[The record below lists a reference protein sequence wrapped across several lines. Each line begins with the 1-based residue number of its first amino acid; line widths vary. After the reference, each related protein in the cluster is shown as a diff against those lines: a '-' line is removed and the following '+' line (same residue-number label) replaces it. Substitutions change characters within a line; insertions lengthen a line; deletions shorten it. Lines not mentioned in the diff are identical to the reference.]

1 MRFVTKEHILKAHGE
16 FYDPNWMDSDTLV
29 LPPKQEWDYSRELRI
44 EDVNLWEII
53 AEPWDI
59 GFYAAWDPYAQFYL
73 IRIEPEHWK
82 NSYSTKANPHKRS
95 FQFETY
101 YGPGSEAIAV
111 NRMKELT
118 PHANFTRYEHWIES
132 DDMWLHQDP
141 DPQDVKKF
149 FVI

>member
-1 MRFVTKEHILKAHGE
+1 MCPFFTCLLLLLKVKVYRILIC
-16 FYDPNWMDSDTLV
+16 FFSL
-29 LPPKQEWDYSRELRI
+29 
-44 EDVNLWEII
+44 
-53 AEPWDI
+53 
-59 GFYAAWDPYAQFYL
+59 
-73 IRIEPEHWK
+73 
-82 NSYSTKANPHKRS
+82 HKKS

-118 PHANFTRYEHWIES
+118 PHANFTRYEHWIEP
-132 DDMWLHQDP
+132 DNMWLYQDP